1 MNILFFIASLNGGG
15 AEKVMINIASYLP
28 SKISRQLIT
37 IYDSVPAYDYH
48 GELISL
54 TSFSQSKLLRI
65 LKIPV
70 AFIKYLFLLNDKDTS
85 VCLSVLPLANFFAVI
100 GNFFIKKPVLI
111 AVHNMPSKNDS
122 PFLKYFEMLTFRI
135 AVHTNTRIIAV
146 SNGVK
151 DELIQ
156 LCHIPDS
163 KIEVI
168 YNPLLIS
175 EIQQES
181 TIPYDDSRILPTVP
195 LIITVGR
202 LSEVKGQW
210 HLIRAFSEL
219 RKTHPSQ
226 LLICGI
232 GNEKE
237 YLFELVTELN
247 LKDDVIFLGWQKNP
261 YKYIANSTVFV
272 LPSLSEALP
281 NVLIEAMA
289 CGCPV
294 VSTNC
299 SPGIGEIL
307 GLDNTCG
314 LISEKMSGIRYNAHT
329 PLDEGERALY
339 KNILNI
345 LENPELRREM
355 SIACKER
362 AKQFDVEIGI
372 KKYIELID
380 DISVL

>member
-28 SKISRQLIT
+28 SNISRQLIT

-54 TSFSQSKLLRI
+54 TSFSQSRLLRI

-70 AFIKYLFLLNDKDTS
+70 AFIKYLVLLNDKDTS

-111 AVHNMPSKNDS
+111 SVHNMPSKNDS

-135 AVHTNTRIIAV
+135 AAHTNTRIIAV

-163 KIEVI
+163 KIDVI

-181 TIPYDDSRILPTVP
+181 TIPYDDSRISPTVP

-261 YKYIANSTVFV
+261 YKYITNSTVFV
-272 LPSLSEALP
+272 LSSLSEALP

-294 VSTNC
+294 VAANC
-299 SPGIGEIL
+299 SSGIGEIL
-307 GLDNTCG
+307 GPNGYCG
-314 LISEKMSGIRYNAHT
+314 FISGKLSGIRYNAT
-329 PLDEGERALY
+329 APLDKGEHELY
-339 KNILNI
+339 ENMLKI
-345 LENPELRREM
+345 LEHPEIRQQM
-355 SIACKER
+355 SLACKER
-362 AKQFDVEIGI
+362 AKLFDVEIGI
-372 KKYIELID
+372 QKYTELIED
-380 DISVL
+380 VAGL